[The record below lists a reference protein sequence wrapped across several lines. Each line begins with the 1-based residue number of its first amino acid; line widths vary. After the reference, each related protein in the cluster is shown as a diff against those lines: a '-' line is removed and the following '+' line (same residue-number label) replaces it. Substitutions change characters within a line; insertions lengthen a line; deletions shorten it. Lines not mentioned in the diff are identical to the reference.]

1 MQGQFS
7 MEESLHEFSGK
18 NHEVMTLG
26 ALTEGP
32 WNVLSEVGMRAG
44 GMMCAGMELCF
55 IHVAPWCRVSNRP
68 FVTLTCQWVVY
79 REHLLHRACLVV
91 L

>member
-32 WNVLSEVGMRAG
+32 WYVLSQVTWNKGSGDDE
-44 GMMCAGMELCF
+44 
-55 IHVAPWCRVSNRP
+55 CRIDLR
-68 FVTLTCQWVVY
+68 VVY
-79 REHLLHRACLVV
+79 N
-91 L
+91 

>member
-1 MQGQFS
+1 

-32 WNVLSEVGMRAG
+32 WYVLSQVTWNEGIGDDV
-44 GMMCAGMELCF
+44 
-55 IHVAPWCRVSNRP
+55 CR
-68 FVTLTCQWVVY
+68 
-79 REHLLHRACLVV
+79 HGAV
-91 L
+91 LYM